1 MGSQASQASKSGD
14 PATPPAAA
22 AAATAATADNDKKAG
37 SGITPKI
44 IGTIFCGLIA
54 LALYITSFVYT
65 SKALGGGTER
75 NTAIREALS
84 GIIAPGIIAG
94 FFLFIGIALFILQ
107 TDNIKVIYGLL
118 FLSVSSFTMSYVAIA
133 VSAIQR

>member
-1 MGSQASQASKSGD
+1 MASSSGA
-14 PATPPAAA
+14 PLIS
-22 AAATAATADNDKKAG
+22 AATAKID
-37 SGITPKI
+37 SEITPKI
-44 IGTIFCGLIA
+44 IGTISCGVIA
-54 LALYITSFVYT
+54 VALYITSFVYT

-75 NTAIREALS
+75 NTAIREALP

-118 FLSVSSFTMSYVAIA
+118 FLSVFSFTMSYIAVAI
-133 VSAIQR
+133 STIQR